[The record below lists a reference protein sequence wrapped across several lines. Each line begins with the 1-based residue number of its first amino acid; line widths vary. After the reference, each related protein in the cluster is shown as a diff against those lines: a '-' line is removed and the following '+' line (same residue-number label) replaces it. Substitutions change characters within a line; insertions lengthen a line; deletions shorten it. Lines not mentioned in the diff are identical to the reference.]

1 MDSILTSHVAD
12 SIPLCY
18 LYVFIKRNSA
28 AASHSRNQEGY
39 ISGETLVSTDDPQEF
54 IVISTWQSLE
64 DWITWRDSKKRR
76 EIDSKIKAYQIKPT
90 TYESYVFRKYRIS
103 VQKGFPKAEGR
114 FAILGL
120 AMDRALL

>member
-1 MDSILTSHVAD
+1 MIVKVL
-12 SIPLCY
+12 
-18 LYVFIKRNSA
+18 IKRHVKMDCEREIFELLKQMRANATS
-28 AASHSRNQEGY
+28 QEGY

-64 DWITWRDSKKRR
+64 DWVAWRDSKKRK
-76 EIDSKIKAYQIKPT
+76 EIDSKIESYQLKPT

-114 FAILGL
+114 
-120 AMDRALL
+120 